1 MQAAAM
7 AEDTFPTTSDNPQRS
22 RDAGRGPGRGP
33 RDNRDN
39 REPGGFR
46 IRLSDN
52 ELQAARVLQE
62 ALGLRSTVAVLGFS
76 LRTLAQQLEAGQL
89 DELVAQQRALGGSR
103 GAGGSGEGGGDRRPR
118 RDDPRGGGG
127 GGGGGS
133 RPAKANPFAR
143 PSRPA
148 APVVSQEEPDPSQGD
163 IDAEATAGEAT
174 AGEANAE
181 PSESGIDSAA
191 SPETSDVL
199 EQPSSEAPAAG
210 DAVAAAE
217 PEA

>member
-1 MQAAAM
+1 M
-7 AEDTFPTTSDNPQRS
+7 ADDTFQPTSDNPQRS
-22 RDAGRGPGRGP
+22 RDGGRGPGRAP
-33 RDNRDN
+33 RDN

-76 LRTLAQQLEAGQL
+76 LRTLANQLEAGQL
-89 DELVAQQRALGGSR
+89 DELVAQQRALGASR
-103 GAGGSGEGGGDRRPR
+103 GPGGSGEGGGDRRPR
-118 RDDPRGGGG
+118 RDDPRGGSGG

-148 APVVSQEEPDPSQGD
+148 AAVESPAEPEPSQGE
-163 IDAEATAGEAT
+163 IGAETA

-181 PSESGIDSAA
+181 PSESGIDSAP
-191 SPETSDVL
+191 SQETSEVL
-199 EQPSSEAPAAG
+199 EQPSNEAPAPG
-210 DAVAAAE
+210 DAGAAAE

>member
-1 MQAAAM
+1 
-7 AEDTFPTTSDNPQRS
+7 
-22 RDAGRGPGRGP
+22 
-33 RDNRDN
+33 
-39 REPGGFR
+39 
-46 IRLSDN
+46 LSDN

-103 GAGGSGEGGGDRRPR
+103 GAGGSSEGGGDRRPR
-118 RDDPRGGGG
+118 RDDPRG

-148 APVVSQEEPDPSQGD
+148 APVLSQEEPDPSQGD
-163 IDAEATAGEAT
+163 IGAEATAGEAT

>member
-127 GGGGGS
+127 GGGGGGGS

-163 IDAEATAGEAT
+163 IGAEAT

>member
-1 MQAAAM
+1 
-7 AEDTFPTTSDNPQRS
+7 
-22 RDAGRGPGRGP
+22 
-33 RDNRDN
+33 
-39 REPGGFR
+39 
-46 IRLSDN
+46 LSDN

-148 APVVSQEEPDPSQGD
+148 APVLSQEEPDPSQGD
-163 IDAEATAGEAT
+163 IGAEATAGEAT
-174 AGEANAE
+174 GGKANAE

>member
-7 AEDTFPTTSDNPQRS
+7 ADDTFPSTSDNPQQS

-118 RDDPRGGGG
+118 RDDPRGGGAGG

-143 PSRPA
+143 PSRPVA
-148 APVVSQEEPDPSQGD
+148 VVVSPSEPEPSQEEIG
-163 IDAEATAGEAT
+163 AEATAGEANT
-174 AGEANAE
+174 E
-181 PSESGIDSAA
+181 PSDSGIGSAP
-191 SPETSDVL
+191 SEETSEVL
-199 EQPSSEAPAAG
+199 EQPSSEAPAPG
-210 DAVAAAE
+210 DAGATAE
-217 PEA
+217 PQA